1 MIKPSCE
8 CHNIGSNSQLMFL
21 VPATAHQLFRHD
33 SSKCWQVEQCQLT
46 CKILWSHPQRIKHN
60 WIITLDWSV
69 AWEALWLAVRCS
81 TEWKG
86 AEIRV
91 VAVIFLNNTL
101 LDCKGTAAYIMLNY
115 KYWMLCEVCQILHI
129 KHSFVLKTPQTNEM
143 LRKANKSCR
152 LSLNPR

>member
-1 MIKPSCE
+1 MIKPSRE

-33 SSKCWQVEQCQLT
+33 SSKCWQVKQCQLT

-69 AWEALWLAVRCS
+69 TWEALWLAVRCS

-91 VAVIFLNNTL
+91 VTVIFLNNTL

-115 KYWMLCEVCQILHI
+115 KYWMLCEVRSDTTH
-129 KHSFVLKTPQTNEM
+129 
-143 LRKANKSCR
+143 
-152 LSLNPR
+152 